1 MQKLADPP
9 NNALESHRAGTE
21 STDHGD
27 AQLSRFVQSEVY
39 PVKAE
44 NASLHMANQ
53 YGDYAN
59 RVSESLTPAQQQK
72 ADVLD
77 PQMLERAGKAMAGLI
92 LDKGRMDM
100 ESQEG
105 QLMFL
110 MAFQAYG
117 KEGAA
122 GVQKLLD
129 AVNKNLGGEFK
140 VEMKN
145 DPALTKQIIEQYNK
159 TGQVAPE
166 FVGSIELKDKSG
178 RPRGDVLFLYSKESP
193 GTKI

>member
-1 MQKLADPP
+1 MQKLAEPTSY
-9 NNALESHRAGTE
+9 AIESHRTGTE
-21 STDHGD
+21 STANGD
-27 AQLSRFVQSEVY
+27 AQLSRFVQSDVY

-44 NASLHMANQ
+44 NASLQLANQ
-53 YGDYAN
+53 YGDYAF
-59 RVSESLTPAQQQK
+59 RVNESLTPAQQQK

-77 PQMLERAGKAMAGLI
+77 PQMLERAGRAMAGLI

-100 ESQEG
+100 ASEEG

-122 GVQKLLD
+122 GVQKLID

-140 VEMKN
+140 VEMRD
-145 DPALTKQIIEQYNK
+145 DPALTKRIIDQFNK
-159 TGQVAPE
+159 TGQVPPD
-166 FVGSIELKDKSG
+166 FVSRIELKDKSG
-178 RPRGDVLFLYSKESP
+178 RPRGDVLFMYGKDRP
-193 GTKI
+193 GIEL